1 MRQIKYILIDSDTQ
15 NNNRKSGYHG
25 KSDIRHQPSNIFS
38 YHYVVDSEG
47 VVLHPIDINQPGS
60 FMPKPPRGQED
71 PNQCAIGIKYNGTLK
86 RETCDLGLRAL
97 LISLLLDL
105 RDRFPDAKILGLSEY
120 DRYHIKVSD
129 DMNQLRREL
138 SDYL

>member
-15 NNNRKSGYHG
+15 NNNRKSGHHG

-47 VVLHPIDINQPGS
+47 VVLHPTDINQPGS

-71 PNQCAIGIKYNGTLK
+71 PNQYGIGIKYNGKLSD
-86 RETCDLGLRAL
+86 RVLRPL

-105 RDRFPDAKILGLSEY
+105 RDHYPEAKILGLSEY

-138 SDYL
+138 SDLP

>member
-15 NNNRKSGYHG
+15 NDNRESGYHG

-71 PNQCAIGIKYNGTLK
+71 PNQCAIGIKYNGTLSD
-86 RETCDLGLRAL
+86 RQLRPL
-97 LISLLLDL
+97 LIALLLDL
-105 RDRFPDAKILGLSEY
+105 RDRFPEAKILGLSEY

-129 DMNQLRREL
+129 DMNVLRREL
-138 SDYL
+138 SDLP

>member
-15 NNNRKSGYHG
+15 NDNRKSGYHG

-47 VVLHPIDINQPGS
+47 IVLHQIDINQPGS
-60 FMPKPPRGQED
+60 FMPKPPQGQED
-71 PNQCAIGIKYNGTLK
+71 PNQCAIGIKYNGKLSD
-86 RETCDLGLRAL
+86 RVLRPL

-105 RDRFPDAKILGLSEY
+105 RDHYPEAKILGLSEY